1 VPRLICAAVLAS
13 CLIAP
18 LAAGAD
24 TITISGGALTAVG
37 LQGSTSFTL
46 TGDGFAVTGGREPG
60 FVGPSVSCFPCVA
73 GDPIDFDSRFVGE
86 FTLGSGPATVGG
98 VSYDRLWYAGVLA
111 FDGETIAFPGG
122 SSSVDSTSPFSLVSD
137 AVERSFLEGFLTPDL
152 QGPAVFRFDV
162 TGRGLASATFG
173 EGLEGG
179 QFFFREITYSFLTAE
194 PVPEPTSL
202 LLLATGLIAAGV
214 RGWRSRTRR

>member
-18 LAAGAD
+18 LAAGTD

-122 SSSVDSTSPFSLVSD
+122 SSSVDSTSPFSPGL
-137 AVERSFLEGFLTPDL
+137 R
-152 QGPAVFRFDV
+152 
-162 TGRGLASATFG
+162 RG
-173 EGLEGG
+173 
-179 QFFFREITYSFLTAE
+179 
-194 PVPEPTSL
+194 
-202 LLLATGLIAAGV
+202 
-214 RGWRSRTRR
+214 

>member
-1 VPRLICAAVLAS
+1 VASVALRKEGCCASSHLRGSARVLPNRA
-13 CLIAP
+13 
-18 LAAGAD
+18 
-24 TITISGGALTAVG
+24 SGG
-37 LQGSTSFTL
+37 
-46 TGDGFAVTGGREPG
+46 GGRYDHHLGRRPHG
-60 FVGPSVSCFPCVA
+60 GGSPT

-179 QFFFREITYSFLTAE
+179 RFFFREITYSFLTAE